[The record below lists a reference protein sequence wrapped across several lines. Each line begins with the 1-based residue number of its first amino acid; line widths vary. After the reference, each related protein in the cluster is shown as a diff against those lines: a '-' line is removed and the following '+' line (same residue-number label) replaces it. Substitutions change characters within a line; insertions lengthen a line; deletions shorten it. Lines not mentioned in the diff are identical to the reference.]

1 MCTFH
6 VIFMDELSTTINLV
20 TTTITIFE
28 PSSKSYIN
36 LPNRQPGDGICNVCA
51 ARQAVT
57 GVQSLA
63 RVAGQGGVTRE
74 LMHRKYV
81 LVLGL
86 QVVDH
91 A

>member
-1 MCTFH
+1 
-6 VIFMDELSTTINLV
+6 LGYYY
-20 TTTITIFE
+20 TIFE
-28 PSSKSYIN
+28 RNVFYELYLQY
-36 LPNRQPGDGICNVCA
+36 LPNRQPGDGIGNVCA

-74 LMHRKYV
+74 LMHGKYV